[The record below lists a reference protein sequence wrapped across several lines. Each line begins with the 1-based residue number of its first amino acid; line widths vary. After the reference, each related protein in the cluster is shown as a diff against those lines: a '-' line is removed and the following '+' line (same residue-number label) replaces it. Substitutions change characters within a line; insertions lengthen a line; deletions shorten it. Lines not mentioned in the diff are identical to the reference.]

1 MPDYRCHMLDQ
12 RGNILFPSDVIAE
25 SLDAALRGAFD
36 IFRRTNEA
44 PSVTRRAYA
53 FEVWAGT
60 SRVFPE
66 SPIARQDGDGAS
78 GG

>member
-36 IFRRTNEA
+36 IFRRTN
-44 PSVTRRAYA
+44 
-53 FEVWAGT
+53 
-60 SRVFPE
+60 
-66 SPIARQDGDGAS
+66 
-78 GG
+78 